1 MFGGYTGKM
10 IRVNLTQQSHFVETL
25 SKEIIKLY
33 LGGKGISAYFLY
45 NELPAGCDPLSP
57 DNLLIFA
64 NGPLTG
70 TLAPT
75 SARVTVCTKS
85 PLTGCWLDS
94 NCGGFWG
101 PELKYAGYDMLLI
114 SGRSN
119 KPCILVIE
127 DEKITIE
134 PALELQG
141 YDCEKTDKI
150 LKAKYG
156 ADYRIACIGPAG
168 EKKIPLAAII
178 AEGRAFGRGGA
189 GAVMGSKNL
198 KAIVVRGHGSVS
210 IARYEAFVQA
220 NKEALNEISISAD
233 TGGSRPKY
241 GTNSILSAMDY
252 LGIHPVK
259 NFQGMRWEGADKLNE
274 NILADK
280 YYKKHKACF
289 ACPIRCSKVS
299 KVDSGKYQGSVVEG
313 PEYENV
319 WSFGAQCGNADPGA
333 VIEAE
338 RLCDLYG
345 LDSISTGNAIGFA
358 MECYERGLTTEQQV
372 GFPLNFGND
381 DAMIKLVH
389 LIGEHEG
396 FGQVIGQGVRRAA
409 DIIGGNAVDFA
420 MHVKGMELPAY
431 DPRAVYGMGLA
442 YATSDRGGCHLRAW
456 PVGAETL
463 QIKGRLDPLSTEYKA
478 DLVKSQQDWSALV
491 DSIGLCLFATFAL
504 TPRQVALLLAG
515 LTGISELASGDYLT
529 TVGERI
535 YNLTRLFNIRE
546 GLGKKD
552 DNLPR
557 RLLNEPMPS
566 GPAKGHTV
574 DLVPMLEE
582 YYFIRG
588 WDEQGVPTEDKLAL
602 LGLKK

>member
-1 MFGGYTGKM
+1 MIGGYAGKM
-10 IRVNLTQQSHFVETL
+10 LRVNLTKREHAVEPL
-25 SKEIIKLY
+25 SEDIIRRY
-33 LGGKGISAYFLY
+33 LGGKGISAHLLY
-45 NELPAGCDPLSP
+45 HELPAGCDPLGP
-57 DNLLIFA
+57 DNLLVFA

-85 PLTGCWLDS
+85 PLTGGWLDS

-101 PELKYAGYDMLLI
+101 PELKYAGYDVLVI
-114 SGRSN
+114 GGCSD

-127 DEKITIE
+127 DENIAIE
-134 PALELQG
+134 PATELQG
-141 YDCEKTDKI
+141 YDCGKTENV
-150 LKAKYG
+150 LKTKYG
-156 ADYRIACIGPAG
+156 TDYRVACIGPAG
-168 EKKIPLAAII
+168 EKKIPLAAIL

-198 KAIVVRGHGSVS
+198 KAIVVRGHGSVR
-210 IARYEAFVQA
+210 IARYEAFLQA
-220 NKEALNEISISAD
+220 NKEALNEISINPD

-241 GTNSILSAMDY
+241 GTNSILSVMDY

-259 NFQGMRWEGADKLNE
+259 NFQGMRWEGALTLNE
-274 NILADK
+274 DVLADT

-289 ACPIRCSKVS
+289 ACPIGCSKVS
-299 KVDSGKYQGSVVEG
+299 RVDAGKYQGSVVEG

-319 WSFGAQCGNADPGA
+319 WSFGSQCGNADPGA

-338 RLCDLYG
+338 RLCDFYG

-358 MECYERGLTTEQQV
+358 MECYERGLLTAKQV
-372 GFPLNFGND
+372 GFPLDFGND
-381 DAMIKLVH
+381 DGMINLVH
-389 LIGEHEG
+389 LIGNHEG
-396 FGQVIGQGVRRAA
+396 FGQVLGQGVKRAA
-409 DIIGGNAVDFA
+409 EIIGGNAADFA

-431 DPRAVYGMGLA
+431 DPRGVYGMGLA

-463 QIKGRLDPLSTEYKA
+463 QTKGRLDPFSTEHKA
-478 DLVKSQQDWSALV
+478 DLVKSQQDWNALV

-515 LTGISELASGDYLT
+515 LTGISELESGDHLT
-529 TVGERI
+529 TIGERI

-546 GLGKKD
+546 GFGKKD
-552 DNLPR
+552 DTLPG
-557 RLLNEPMPS
+557 RLLHEPMPS
-566 GPAKGHTV
+566 GRAKGHTV
-574 DLVPMLEE
+574 DLAPMLEE

-588 WDEQGVPTEDKLAL
+588 WDEQGVPTEEKLAG
-602 LGLKK
+602 LGLQK

>member
-10 IRVNLTQQSHFVETL
+10 LRVNLTQQGHSVETL
-25 SKEIIKLY
+25 SEEIIKQY
-33 LGGKGISAYFLY
+33 LGGKGISAFLLY
-45 NELPAGCDPLSP
+45 NELPPGCDPLGP
-57 DNLLIFA
+57 DNLLVFA

-70 TLAPT
+70 TLAPA

-85 PLTGCWLDS
+85 PLTGGWLDS

-101 PELKYAGYDMLLI
+101 PELKYAGYDVLVI
-114 SGRSN
+114 GGCSD

-127 DEKITIE
+127 DGKTTIK

-141 YDCEKTDKI
+141 FDCEKTEKV
-150 LKAKYG
+150 LKTKYG
-156 ADYRIACIGPAG
+156 DDYRIACIGPAG

-198 KAIVVRGHGSVS
+198 KAIVVRGHGSIS
-210 IARYEAFVQA
+210 IARYDSFVQA
-220 NKEALNEISISAD
+220 NKEALNEISISPD

-241 GTNSILSAMDY
+241 GTNSILSAMNY

-259 NFQGMRWEGADKLNE
+259 NFQGMHWDGAPQLNE
-274 NILADK
+274 DVLADK

-345 LDSISTGNAIGFA
+345 LDSISTGNTIGFA
-358 MECYERGLTTEQQV
+358 MECYERGLITEQQV
-372 GFPLNFGND
+372 GFPLNFGD
-381 DAMIKLVH
+381 DNAMIKLVH
-389 LIGEHEG
+389 LIGKNEG
-396 FGQVIGQGVRRAA
+396 FGQVIGQGVKLAA

-463 QIKGRLDPLSTEYKA
+463 QTKGRLDPLSTEYKA
-478 DLVKSQQDWSALV
+478 DLVKSQQDWSAV
-491 DSIGLCLFATFAL
+491 IDSIGLCLFATFAL

-515 LTGISELASGDYLT
+515 LTGISELESGDYLT
-529 TVGERI
+529 NIGERI

-546 GLGKKD
+546 GFGKKD
-552 DNLPR
+552 DSLPG

-574 DLVPMLEE
+574 DLAPMLEE
-582 YYFIRG
+582 YYYIRG
-588 WDEQGVPTEDKLAL
+588 WDEQGMPTEEKLASM
-602 LGLKK
+602 GLKK